1 MALRN
6 NSNLSYSS
14 MFSRVL
20 ISIGCIGIIHAITQ
34 SEVDTLTNDVIII
47 CLWTIASISM
57 YHVTPK
63 LVIIVNVLMFWW
75 MISKNYGWIRL
86 TNDIIYILKPI
97 LQPILEIIINII
109 KQLYRLYKFIYD
121 VVDYVYDQFKQ
132 FVHYMNEWII
142 TPIIN

>member
-1 MALRN
+1 
-6 NSNLSYSS
+6 
-14 MFSRVL
+14 MFMDN
-20 ISIGCIGIIHAITQ
+20 CININV
-34 SEVDTLTNDVIII
+34 SCDTKTCDH
-47 CLWTIASISM
+47 CQCT
-57 YHVTPK
+57 
-63 LVIIVNVLMFWW
+63 NVLV